1 MARAAPPAPVRHV
14 DDDERRARLGRRS
27 GLTQDARFGDL
38 LEATRAMTVLHATEP
53 ASVHLALRARV
64 ERLALADVEN
74 ALYTE
79 RSLVKQLAMRQ
90 TLFAFTRDL
99 LPAAWGSASARLV
112 RPLRSRV
119 AADLVAAGVSTD
131 GGAWLDE
138 AADAVVGVLGDR
150 EASATELREL
160 LPELDRKIQRGAG
173 RWGQAVPLAPQVL
186 MVLTAQARVLRAT
199 NGGHWRLARP
209 MYTATPRWL
218 GEVPDPWEERAGYA
232 ELVRRWLR
240 TFGPGTEADLRWWL
254 GGTLG
259 LVRTALADVGAVPV
273 SVDGAELPGWL
284 LPDDLEPV
292 RDAGEWVALLPTLDP
307 TVMGWHGR
315 NFYLGAHREALFD
328 SVGNAGTTAWWDGRV
343 VGCWVQGAAGDVQV
357 HLLQAVPRRVRALLE
372 KEAASLAEWLDGV
385 VVTTIAVSPAMAQAR
400 DLR

>member
-138 AADAVVGVLGDR
+138 TADAVVGVRGDR

-173 RWGQAVPLAPQVL
+173 RWGQAVPS
-186 MVLTAQARVLRAT
+186 
-199 NGGHWRLARP
+199 
-209 MYTATPRWL
+209 
-218 GEVPDPWEERAGYA
+218 
-232 ELVRRWLR
+232 RRR
-240 TFGPGTEADLRWWL
+240 
-254 GGTLG
+254 
-259 LVRTALADVGAVPV
+259 
-273 SVDGAELPGWL
+273 S
-284 LPDDLEPV
+284 
-292 RDAGEWVALLPTLDP
+292 
-307 TVMGWHGR
+307 
-315 NFYLGAHREALFD
+315 
-328 SVGNAGTTAWWDGRV
+328 
-343 VGCWVQGAAGDVQV
+343 
-357 HLLQAVPRRVRALLE
+357 
-372 KEAASLAEWLDGV
+372 
-385 VVTTIAVSPAMAQAR
+385 
-400 DLR
+400 